1 VGGGEGGRDF
11 SYQALKIILKSL
23 RGYMCR
29 LCYFIEIASLLSQE
43 FLCAWLSL
51 GRAGLRP
58 ESSPA
63 IRLTVFIWVL
73 T

>member
-1 VGGGEGGRDF
+1 
-11 SYQALKIILKSL
+11 
-23 RGYMCR
+23 MCR